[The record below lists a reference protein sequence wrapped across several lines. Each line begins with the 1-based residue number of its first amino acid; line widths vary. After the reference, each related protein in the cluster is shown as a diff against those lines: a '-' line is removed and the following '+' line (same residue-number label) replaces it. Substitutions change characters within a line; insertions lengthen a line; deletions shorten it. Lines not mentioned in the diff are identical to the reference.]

1 MLSLAIRDISR
12 VCLAPAKCIATVMKT
27 PLWFPQSF
35 FSRTLWLVLIV
46 VLFSKALT
54 LVYLLMN
61 EDVLVDRQY
70 SHGVALTLRAYW
82 AADESDR
89 QTIADAAGLIR
100 VVGGGVPEGEQHWP
114 YSEIYQRQMQ
124 AELGADT
131 EVRLRV
137 HAPPALWV
145 RAPSLGDGWLKVPLY
160 PHPLRGQKIWSVLGW
175 FLAIGLLSTASAW
188 IFVSQLNRP
197 LKRLVFAARQLGQGR
212 SVRLPVSDTPSEM
225 TEVYRAFNQMA
236 EDVEQAGQERELMLA
251 GVSHDLRT
259 PLTRLRLSLE
269 LMPKDNE
276 FMDGMVRDIEDMDA
290 ILDQFLAFI
299 RDGRDEEVEEV
310 DLVELVHEVVA
321 PYNSPVE
328 QVRLCLE
335 SIPPFPLRRVSMK
348 RLLANLIGNAMH
360 HAGDGVEVAAYVSGD
375 SGAPYVVLSVLDR
388 GMGIDPS
395 ELEGIFNPFIRGDRA
410 RSGKGTGL
418 GLAIVKRIAAMHGG
432 NVELRNRSGGGLEAR
447 VRLPLGLMLPRDAD

>member
-1 MLSLAIRDISR
+1 
-12 VCLAPAKCIATVMKT
+12 MKT

-35 FSRTLWLVLIV
+35 FARTLWLVLIV

-89 QTIADAAGLIR
+89 DKIAEAAGLIR
-100 VVGGGVPEGEQHWP
+100 VVGSGVPEGEQHWP

-131 EVRLRV
+131 EVRLRI

-188 IFVSQLNRP
+188 IFVRQLSQP

-236 EDVEQAGQERELMLA
+236 EDVEQAGRERELMLA

-259 PLTRLRLSLE
+259 PLTRLRLSLS
-269 LMPKDNE
+269 LLSSDN
-276 FMDGMVRDIEDMDA
+276 DLTDDMVRDIEDMDA

-299 RDGRDEEVEEV
+299 RDGRDEPVEEV
-310 DLVELVHEVVA
+310 DLSDLVREVVA
-321 PYNSPVE
+321 PFNQPE
-328 QVRLCLE
+328 ERVRLCLE
-335 SIPPFPLRRVSMK
+335 PIPPFPLRRVSLK
-348 RLLANLIGNAMH
+348 RLLNNLIGNALY
-360 HAGDGVEVAAYVSGD
+360 HAGKGVEVAAYVSGD
-375 SGAPYVVLSVLDR
+375 SSAPYVVLSVLDR
-388 GMGIDPS
+388 GAGIDPN

-418 GLAIVKRIAAMHGG
+418 GLAIVKRIAAQHGG

-447 VRLPLGLMLPRDAD
+447 VRLPLGLLLPRDAV

>member
-1 MLSLAIRDISR
+1 
-12 VCLAPAKCIATVMKT
+12 MKT

-35 FSRTLWLVLIV
+35 FARTLWLVLIV

-82 AADESDR
+82 AADEDDR
-89 QTIADAAGLIR
+89 DKVAEAAGLIR
-100 VVGGGVPEGEQHWP
+100 VVGTGVPEGEQHWP

-124 AELGADT
+124 SELGADT

-145 RAPSLGDGWLKVPLY
+145 RAPSLGDGWMKVPLY

-188 IFVSQLNRP
+188 IFVRQLNQP

-236 EDVEQAGQERELMLA
+236 EDVEQAGRERELMLA

-269 LMPKDNE
+269 LMSTDNE
-276 FMDGMVRDIEDMDA
+276 MTDDMVRDIEDMDA

-299 RDGRDEEVEEV
+299 RDGRDESIEEV
-310 DLVELVHEVVA
+310 DLNDLVQEVVM
-321 PYNSPVE
+321 PFNQPQE
-328 QVRLCLE
+328 RVRLCME
-335 SIPPFPLRRVSMK
+335 PIPPFPLRRVSIK
-348 RLLANLIGNAMH
+348 RLLNNLIGNALH
-360 HAGDGVEVAAYVSGD
+360 HAGSGVEVAAYVSGD
-375 SGAPYVVLSVLDR
+375 TSAPYVVLSVLDR
-388 GMGIDPS
+388 GAGIDPD
-395 ELEGIFNPFIRGDRA
+395 ELEAIFNPFTRGDKA

-447 VRLPLGLMLPRDAD
+447 VRLPLGLMLPRDAV

>member
-1 MLSLAIRDISR
+1 
-12 VCLAPAKCIATVMKT
+12 MKT

-35 FSRTLWLVLIV
+35 FARTLWLVLIV

-82 AADESDR
+82 AADETDR
-89 QTIADAAGLIR
+89 EKIAEAAGLIR
-100 VVGGGVPEGEQHWP
+100 VVGTGVPEGEQHWP

-131 EVRLRV
+131 EVRLRI

-188 IFVSQLNRP
+188 IFVRQLNQP

-212 SVRLPVSDTPSEM
+212 SVRLPISDTPSEM

-236 EDVEQAGQERELMLA
+236 EDVEQAGRERELMLA

-259 PLTRLRLSLE
+259 PLTRLRLSLSLMSNDSE
-269 LMPKDNE
+269 LT
-276 FMDGMVRDIEDMDA
+276 DGMVRDIEDMDA

-299 RDGRDEEVEEV
+299 RDGRDEPVEEV
-310 DLVELVHEVVA
+310 DLSDLVREVVA
-321 PYNSPVE
+321 PFNQPE
-328 QVRLCLE
+328 ERVRLCLE
-335 SIPPFPLRRVSMK
+335 PIPPFPLRRVSLK
-348 RLLANLIGNAMH
+348 RMLNNLIGNALY
-360 HAGDGVEVAAYVSGD
+360 HAGKGVEVAAYVSGD
-375 SGAPYVVLSVLDR
+375 SSAPYVVLSVLDR
-388 GMGIDPS
+388 GAGIDPS

-418 GLAIVKRIAAMHGG
+418 GLAIVKRIAAQHGG

-447 VRLPLGLMLPRDAD
+447 VRLPLGLLLPRDAV

>member
-1 MLSLAIRDISR
+1 
-12 VCLAPAKCIATVMKT
+12 MKT

-188 IFVSQLNRP
+188 IFVSQLNQP

-310 DLVELVHEVVA
+310 DLVELVKEVVA
-321 PYNSPVE
+321 PYNTPVE

-335 SIPPFPLRRVSMK
+335 SIPPFALRRVSMK

-375 SGAPYVVLSVLDR
+375 SGAPYVVLSVMDR
-388 GMGIDPS
+388 GLGIDPS
-395 ELEGIFNPFIRGDRA
+395 ELEGIFNPFTRGDRA

-447 VRLPLGLMLPRDAD
+447 VRLPLGLMLPRDAV

>member
-1 MLSLAIRDISR
+1 
-12 VCLAPAKCIATVMKT
+12 MKT
-27 PLWFPQSF
+27 PVWFPQSF

-82 AADESDR
+82 AADEENR
-89 QTIADAAGLIR
+89 AKIADAATLIR
-100 VVGGGVPEGEQHWP
+100 VVGAGVPEGEQHWP

-131 EVRLRV
+131 EVRLRM
-137 HAPPALWV
+137 HSPPALWV

-160 PHPLRGQKIWSVLGW
+160 PHPLRGQKIWNVLGW

-188 IFVSQLNRP
+188 IFVSQLNQP
-197 LKRLVFAARQLGQGR
+197 LKRLVYAARQLGQGR
-212 SVRLPVSDTPSEM
+212 SVRLPISDTPSEM

-236 EDVEQAGQERELMLA
+236 EDVEQAGRERELMLA

-269 LMPKDNE
+269 LMGDHN
-276 FMDGMVRDIEDMDA
+276 DLTDDMVRDIEDMDA

-299 RDGRDEEVEEV
+299 RDGRDESVEEV
-310 DLVELVHEVVA
+310 DLSDLVREVAA
-321 PYNSPVE
+321 PYNQNE
-328 QVRLCLE
+328 EKVRLRLE
-335 SIPPFPLRRVSMK
+335 PIQPFPLRRVSMK
-348 RLLANLIGNAMH
+348 RLLNNLIGNALN
-360 HAGDGVEVAAYVSGD
+360 HAGSGVEVAAYVSGD
-375 SGAPYVVLSVLDR
+375 TSAPYVVLSVMDR
-388 GMGIDPS
+388 GAGIDPA
-395 ELEGIFNPFIRGDRA
+395 ELEAIFNPFTRGDRA
-410 RSGKGTGL
+410 RGGKGTGL
-418 GLAIVKRIAAMHGG
+418 GLAIVKRIASMHGG

-447 VRLPLGLMLPRDAD
+447 VRLPLGLMLPRDAV

>member
-1 MLSLAIRDISR
+1 
-12 VCLAPAKCIATVMKT
+12 MKT

-145 RAPSLGDGWLKVPLY
+145 RAPTLGDGWLKVPLY

-188 IFVSQLNRP
+188 IFVSQLNQP

-310 DLVELVHEVVA
+310 DLVELVTEVVA
-321 PYNSPVE
+321 PYNTPVE

-335 SIPPFPLRRVSMK
+335 SIPPFALRRVSMK

-375 SGAPYVVLSVLDR
+375 SGAPYVVLSVMDR
-388 GMGIDPS
+388 GLGIDPS
-395 ELEGIFNPFIRGDRA
+395 ELEGIFNPFTRGDRA

-447 VRLPLGLMLPRDAD
+447 VRLPLGLMLPRDAV

>member
-1 MLSLAIRDISR
+1 
-12 VCLAPAKCIATVMKT
+12 MKT

-82 AADESDR
+82 AADESNRD
-89 QTIADAAGLIR
+89 TIAKAAGLIK
-100 VVGGGVPEGEQHWP
+100 VVGNGVPEGEQHWP

-131 EVRLRV
+131 DVRLRM

-188 IFVSQLNRP
+188 IFVSQLNQP
-197 LKRLVFAARQLGQGR
+197 LKRLVYAARQLGQGR
-212 SVRLPVSDTPSEM
+212 SVRLPISDTPSEM

-236 EDVEQAGQERELMLA
+236 EDVEQAGRERELMLA

-269 LMPKDNE
+269 LMGNHSDLS
-276 FMDGMVRDIEDMDA
+276 DDMVRDIEDMDA

-299 RDGRDEEVEEV
+299 RDGRDESMEEV
-310 DLVELVHEVVA
+310 DLSDLVREVAA
-321 PYNSPVE
+321 PYNQNEERVHL
-328 QVRLCLE
+328 RLE
-335 SIPPFPLRRVSMK
+335 PIQPFPLRRVSMK
-348 RLLANLIGNAMH
+348 RLLSNLIGNALN
-360 HAGDGVEVAAYVSGD
+360 HAGTEVEVAAYVSGD
-375 SGAPYVVLSVLDR
+375 TNAPYVVLSVMDR
-388 GMGIDPS
+388 GAGIDPS
-395 ELEGIFNPFIRGDRA
+395 ELEAIFNPFTRGDRA
-410 RSGKGTGL
+410 RGGKGTGL
-418 GLAIVKRIAAMHGG
+418 GLAIVKRIASMHGG
-432 NVELRNRSGGGLEAR
+432 NVELRNRVDGGLEAR
-447 VRLPLGLMLPRDAD
+447 VRLPLGLLLPRDAV